1 MKNKVKPFGPT
12 TLVATFIFQ
21 LQENSVHRA
30 KDKECIY
37 SLQYNLVDTISQ
49 VIEILRNQISALQ
62 KLAMDLYYVCILLL
76 FFLLKA

>member
-21 LQENSVHRA
+21 LQNSVHRA